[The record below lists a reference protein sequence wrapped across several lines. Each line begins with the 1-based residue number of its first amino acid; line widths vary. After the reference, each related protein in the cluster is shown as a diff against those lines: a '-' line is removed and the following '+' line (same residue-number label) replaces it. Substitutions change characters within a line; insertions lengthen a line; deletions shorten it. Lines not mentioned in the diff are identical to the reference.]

1 MADESRKVNMAV
13 INNRSKF
20 SFFNK
25 VRVLLKKILKP
36 DERIDDVVDEHFR
49 FTSSLSLDAPDG
61 QIDDLYQDG
70 KDGKYHLTLFD
81 NGLTG
86 AAGALP
92 VAYTEWLIERKLRYN
107 DYAPKAFMDMFDH
120 RMYCLSY
127 LSWQKMHL
135 SGDENRIDNNVLNNV
150 LLSLG
155 GISPQTISVTG
166 LAYTAFYSQS
176 VRSLAGLE
184 QLLSSVYQI
193 SVSINP
199 FRGTFENTETNEQG
213 VLGHCQY
220 TLGEGPVIGNVRWV
234 VDSHFDVV
242 LGPVDYKKSLEFMPE
257 KDFHRVIRQQIKSY
271 IGDALKFKIYVKIYP
286 GDTDNQLNENNK
298 LGFNLA
304 LGSGAEHHKERYFC
318 IF

>member
-1 MADESRKVNMAV
+1 MADKSRKVNMAL

-25 VRVLLKKILKP
+25 VRVLLKNILKP
-36 DERIDDVVDEHFR
+36 DESVEDVVDEHFR

-61 QIDDLYQDG
+61 QIENLYQDE

-86 AAGALP
+86 ATGILP
-92 VAYTEWLIERKLRYN
+92 AAYTEWLIERKLRYN
-107 DYAPKAFMDMFDH
+107 DDAPKAFMDMFDH

-127 LSWQKMHL
+127 LAWQKMHL
-135 SGDENRIDNNVLNNV
+135 SGDENRRDNNVLNNV

-155 GISPQTISVTG
+155 GITPQTVSVTG
-166 LAYTAFYSQS
+166 LAYVAFYSQP

-184 QLLSSVYQI
+184 QLLSLIHQI
-193 SVSINP
+193 RVSINP
-199 FRGTFENTETNEQG
+199 FRGTFENTEPSEQG
-213 VLGHCQY
+213 VLGNCLY

-242 LGPVDYKKSLEFMPE
+242 LGPVDYRKAQELMPG
-257 KDFHRVIRQQIKSY
+257 KDFHYFIRQQIRSY
-271 IGDALKFKIYVKIYP
+271 IGDVLKFKIYVKIYP
-286 GDTDNQLNENNK
+286 GNNDNQLNINNK
-298 LGFNLA
+298 LGFNLS
-304 LGSGAEHHKERYFC
+304 LGSETENYKERCFC

>member
-1 MADESRKVNMAV
+1 MAV

-25 VRVLLKKILKP
+25 VRVLLKKNLNT
-36 DERIDDVVDEHFR
+36 DESIDDVVDEHFR

-61 QIDDLYQDG
+61 QIENLYQDE

-86 AAGALP
+86 AAGVLP

-107 DYAPKAFMDMFDH
+107 DDAPKAFMDMFDH

-127 LSWQKMHL
+127 LAWQKMHL
-135 SGDENRIDNNVLNNV
+135 SGDENRRDNNLLNNV

-155 GISPQTISVTG
+155 GVSPQTIRVTG

-184 QLLSSVYQI
+184 QLLSSIYKI
-193 SVSINP
+193 RVSINP
-199 FRGTFENTETNEQG
+199 FRGTFENTEPNEQS

-242 LGPVDYKKSLEFMPE
+242 LGPVDYKKAQEFMPG
-257 KDFHRVIRQQIKSY
+257 KDFHYFIRQQIKSY
-271 IGDALKFKIYVKIYP
+271 IGDALKFKIYVNIYP
-286 GDTDNQLNENNK
+286 SNDDNQLNINNK
-298 LGFNLA
+298 LGFNLS
-304 LGSGAEHHKERYFC
+304 LGSGAENHKERCFC

>member
-13 INNRSKF
+13 INSRSKF

-61 QIDDLYQDG
+61 QIDELYQDG

-86 AAGALP
+86 AAGVLP

-107 DYAPKAFMDMFDH
+107 DNAPKAFMDMFDH

-127 LSWQKMHL
+127 LAWQKMHL
-135 SGDENRIDNNVLNNV
+135 SGDENRRDNNALNNV

-166 LAYTAFYSQS
+166 LAYTAFYSPS
-176 VRSLAGLE
+176 VRSWPG
-184 QLLSSVYQI
+184 LSSY
-193 SVSINP
+193 S
-199 FRGTFENTETNEQG
+199 
-213 VLGHCQY
+213 
-220 TLGEGPVIGNVRWV
+220 
-234 VDSHFDVV
+234 
-242 LGPVDYKKSLEFMPE
+242 
-257 KDFHRVIRQQIKSY
+257 RQSIKSVCRL
-271 IGDALKFKIYVKIYP
+271 IPFVALLKIQSP
-286 GDTDNQLNENNK
+286 MNR
-298 LGFNLA
+298 
-304 LGSGAEHHKERYFC
+304 GSGSLPVYAGGRSCHR
-318 IF
+318 

>member
-1 MADESRKVNMAV
+1 MAV

-36 DERIDDVVDEHFR
+36 DESIDDVVDEYFR

-61 QIDDLYQDG
+61 QIENLYQDE

-86 AAGALP
+86 AAGVLP

-107 DYAPKAFMDMFDH
+107 DDAPKAFIDMFNH

-135 SGDENRIDNNVLNNV
+135 SGDENRRDNNVLNNV

-155 GISPQTISVTG
+155 GISSQTISVTG
-166 LAYTAFYSQS
+166 LAYTAFYAQS

-184 QLLSSVYQI
+184 QLLSSIYQI
-193 SVSINP
+193 RVSINP
-199 FRGTFENTETNEQG
+199 FRGTFENTEPNEQG
-213 VLGHCQY
+213 VLGYCQY

-242 LGPVDYKKSLEFMPE
+242 LGPVDYKKALEFMPG
-257 KDFHRVIRQQIKSY
+257 KDFHYFIRQQIKSY

-286 GDTDNQLNENNK
+286 SNNDNQLNINNK
-298 LGFNLA
+298 LGFNLS
-304 LGSGAEHHKERYFC
+304 LGSGIENHKERCFC
-318 IF
+318 VF

>member
-1 MADESRKVNMAV
+1 MAV

-25 VRVLLKKILKP
+25 VRVLLKKVLKP
-36 DERIDDVVDEHFR
+36 EESVDYVVDEHFR
-49 FTSSLSLDAPDG
+49 FASSLSLDAPDG
-61 QIDDLYQDG
+61 QIENLYYDE

-86 AAGALP
+86 AAGVLP
-92 VAYTEWLIERKLRYN
+92 AAYTEWLIERKLRYN
-107 DYAPKAFMDMFDH
+107 DDAPKAFMNMFDH

-127 LSWQKMHL
+127 LAWQKMHL
-135 SGDENRIDNNVLNNV
+135 SGNENRRDNNVLNNV

-155 GISPQTISVTG
+155 GITPQTISVTG

-176 VRSLAGLE
+176 VRSLIGLE
-184 QLLSSVYQI
+184 QLLSSIYQI
-193 SVSINP
+193 RVSINP
-199 FRGTFENTETNEQG
+199 FRGTLENTEPNEQG

-220 TLGEGPVIGNVRWV
+220 TLGEGPVIGNARWV

-242 LGPVDYKKSLEFMPE
+242 LGPVDYKKALKFMLE
-257 KDFHRVIRQQIKSY
+257 KDLHYVIRQQIKSY
-271 IGDALKFKIYVKIYP
+271 IGDALKFKLYVKIYP
-286 GDTDNQLNENNK
+286 RKNDNQLNMNNK
-298 LGFNLA
+298 LGFNLS
-304 LGSGAEHHKERYFC
+304 LGSGIEDHKERCFC

>member
-1 MADESRKVNMAV
+1 MADESRKVNMVV

-242 LGPVDYKKSLEFMPE
+242 LGPVDYKK
-257 KDFHRVIRQQIKSY
+257 
-271 IGDALKFKIYVKIYP
+271 
-286 GDTDNQLNENNK
+286 
-298 LGFNLA
+298 
-304 LGSGAEHHKERYFC
+304 
-318 IF
+318 